1 MYNASSIFQSSAQ
14 ISLKALWNS
23 LKTKQLKS
31 SSNYIAACL
40 SLSSFIML
48 LFTTVWEY
56 VLYVSEINVKWNF
69 IRQASTMH
77 SNFENSHWW
86 ILWSPRTLNER
97 PLIFRLLVM
106 QRLVSWQYGGKTTH
120 SHSTVQISCSR
131 LLSALMLLKSCELAL
146 RLNEW
151 GFCLGIHLH
160 QLIVGKDQAC
170 DDSWHYCFEN
180 LEYWLI

>member
-1 MYNASSIFQSSAQ
+1 MYKGSSILQSSAQ

-69 IRQASTMH
+69 IQQASTMH

-106 QRLVSWQYGGKTTH
+106 QRLVSWQYGGKNNT
-120 SHSTVQISCSR
+120 
-131 LLSALMLLKSCELAL
+131 LSQHCANLMLKVVVSSNAPEELWISP
-146 RLNEW
+146 ETQW
-151 GFCLGIHLH
+151 VGILS
-160 QLIVGKDQAC
+160 GNPPTSAYR
-170 DDSWHYCFEN
+170 W
-180 LEYWLI
+180 